1 MNLAKTIIALLFTL
15 IVSASIPSPL
25 SAAAATRPKP
35 VTLGGFSLS
44 PTIGWY
50 IFKESEHRD
59 STPLYGLKIGYD
71 KIATSIADNL
81 GVEGSVNYFSTSSKA
96 PAGDSSGYL
105 LRLDALY
112 PFVVAERWMP
122 FLAVGGGGIFI
133 DTGPRSESNFLFNYG
148 AGLKYFMEDYL
159 ALRFD
164 ARHLIVY
171 DDFSTRSNFEFGVGI
186 SYYFG
191 KERKK
196 KAVPPPAKPVSAIP
210 ALEDIDTTAGK
221 KVAGESLPAAKY
233 GKTDVLS
240 VPLLALTPLLALE
253 SSARLPFQAEAP
265 MESVGVKYM
274 AREASPAEV
283 QAVPAPAGEM
293 PPIGVA
299 PEKTPPSVA
308 AIPAPV
314 MTGEG
319 KPVPVPTLP
328 MAEGIAQSSPD
339 GTEEPLPGAVEMI
352 VIRKLPVKF
361 DPDSTYIR
369 PDFYAELVK
378 LADIMKSSDSISARI
393 EGQPDSMGDVKQNIR
408 LTERRVERV
417 RDSQINLGVNPDRI
431 STEVHEPSRP
441 IADSAPNQVV
451 ISLALT
457 EGAQAVPA
465 PAAAGAIPAPARV
478 EKAPLKPGPASTP
491 AGDKKPLP
499 AAVPGVVPVPPAPAA
514 AGAIPAPARVET
526 APLKPGPAPTTA
538 GEKKPL
544 PAAAPGAAPAPTATA
559 PSPVTAGERPKP
571 APALPVTAPTAQP
584 APVVV
589 EVPARQVV
597 GKKVVRKLTVEFDV
611 DSSYIKQRYYNKLS
625 KIADIMKSSAN
636 SSARIAGHTDS
647 SGRFSYNVKLSKQR
661 AQSVRSSL
669 IKLGVAPDRIS
680 TVGYGPSRPIAD
692 NATVEGKRR
701 NRRAVTFV
709 TLEIFE

>member
-1 MNLAKTIIALLFTL
+1 
-15 IVSASIPSPL
+15 
-25 SAAAATRPKP
+25 
-35 VTLGGFSLS
+35 
-44 PTIGWY
+44 
-50 IFKESEHRD
+50 
-59 STPLYGLKIGYD
+59 
-71 KIATSIADNL
+71 
-81 GVEGSVNYFSTSSKA
+81 
-96 PAGDSSGYL
+96 
-105 LRLDALY
+105 
-112 PFVVAERWMP
+112 
-122 FLAVGGGGIFI
+122 
-133 DTGPRSESNFLFNYG
+133 
-148 AGLKYFMEDYL
+148 
-159 ALRFD
+159 
-164 ARHLIVY
+164 
-171 DDFSTRSNFEFGVGI
+171 
-186 SYYFG
+186 
-191 KERKK
+191 
-196 KAVPPPAKPVSAIP
+196 
-210 ALEDIDTTAGK
+210 
-221 KVAGESLPAAKY
+221 
-233 GKTDVLS
+233 
-240 VPLLALTPLLALE
+240 
-253 SSARLPFQAEAP
+253 
-265 MESVGVKYM
+265 
-274 AREASPAEV
+274 
-283 QAVPAPAGEM
+283 
-293 PPIGVA
+293 
-299 PEKTPPSVA
+299 
-308 AIPAPV
+308 
-314 MTGEG
+314 
-319 KPVPVPTLP
+319 

-491 AGDKKPLP
+491 AGEKKPLPAAVPGVVPVPPAPPARVETVPSVRGEAVPAPAAAGAIPVPARDEKAPLKPGPASTPAGDKKPLP

-526 APLKPGPAPTTA
+526 APLKPG
-538 GEKKPL
+538 
-544 PAAAPGAAPAPTATA
+544 PAPTATA

-611 DSSYIKQRYYNKLS
+611 DSSYVKPKYYNKLS